1 MDSIHRERD
10 YYRIHCDDLGGKVL
24 RLQRELTGM
33 QTTLKRSRTATSL
46 ILETYRLMN
55 EDISMEDM
63 GRRFL
68 QVFLSIMWADRAMIL
83 RSKDGSHILEPQHYL
98 GLENPGTS
106 ELELDHEFP
115 EYMFFNSR
123 SEPSSETARINEC
136 IDSPYFIW
144 MYDRKA
150 GVALL
155 IGNSTEDRNFRLPF
169 MEGDREVVESA
180 LGVYVDIAERKEA
193 ERALRKSEGRY
204 RRLVQSS
211 PESILVSSDGILTLA
226 NRAGLRLL
234 GADSAD
240 QVIGRTLLE
249 FVCPDDLS
257 VFQMMIDS
265 VLESGKEVPLSEKRL
280 RRLDGNCVDVE
291 LVVIPFASQDR
302 PAVQI
307 VALDISE
314 RRKMEKEL
322 IRVEKIESLGV
333 LAGGIAHDFNNILT
347 GILGNIDLAKIH
359 IDPDHDAYSYLED
372 ADTASRRARDL
383 THKLLTF
390 AKGGFPLR
398 RTLNLAEIASD
409 SVGFILS
416 GSKVK
421 FNYNETADLLA
432 ADIDAVQFRQVIENL
447 AINAQQAMPDGGV
460 FSITAEN
467 AREDD
472 IIALQLP
479 EKLYIKLMVCDQGHG
494 IPREYLPKIFDPYFT
509 TKDNGSGLGLATTFS
524 IIKKHGGHISVD
536 SERGV
541 GTTFSIYIPASEED
555 PVETD
560 DEPDELTSGN
570 GYILLMDDE
579 KMVREIAMKMLTK
592 LGFRVAVACDGQEA
606 LDMYRS
612 SMSSGDEF
620 DAVIMDLTIP
630 GGMGGQEL
638 VKKLLELDP
647 NTKAIVASGYSNDPV
662 LAGFKTFGFR
672 GRIAKP
678 FSVAELSACLQHVLG
693 PF

>member
-1 MDSIHRERD
+1 MQHERD
-10 YYRIHCDDLGGKVL
+10 YYRIHCDDLGSKVL
-24 RLQRELTGM
+24 RLQRELTSL
-33 QTTLKRSRTATSL
+33 QTSLKRSRTATSM
-46 ILETYRLMN
+46 ILKTYRLIH
-55 EDISMEDM
+55 DDVSIEDM
-63 GRRFL
+63 SKRFL

-83 RSKDGSHILEPQHYL
+83 QSRDGSHILEPHHYL
-98 GLENPGTS
+98 GLDHPGVP
-106 ELELDHEFP
+106 ELVIEPDFP
-115 EYMFFNSR
+115 DYMFFNSR
-123 SEPSSETARINEC
+123 SEPSSRTARISEC

-144 MYDRKA
+144 MYNRKA

-169 MEGDREVVESA
+169 MNGDREVVESA
-180 LGVYVDIAERKEA
+180 LGVYVDIAGRKRTERS
-193 ERALRKSEGRY
+193 LIKSEGRY

-226 NRAGLRLL
+226 NQAGLRLL

-240 QVIGRTLLE
+240 QVIGRSLLE

-257 VFQMMIDS
+257 AFQMMIEG

-291 LVVIPFASQDR
+291 LVVIPFASQER

-347 GILGNIDLAKIH
+347 GILGNIDLARIH
-359 IDPDHDAYSYLED
+359 INPDHSAYSYLED
-372 ADTASRRARDL
+372 ADTASRIARDL
-383 THKLLTF
+383 TQKLLTF

-398 RTLNLAEIASD
+398 RILNLSEITSD

-421 FNYNETADLLA
+421 FDYNETADLRA

-467 AREDD
+467 ALEAD

-479 EKLYIKLMVCDQGHG
+479 GKLYIKLKVCDQGHG
-494 IPREYLPKIFDPYFT
+494 IPRENLPKIFDPYFT

-536 SERGV
+536 SERGL
-541 GTTFSIYIPASEED
+541 GTTFSIYIPASEEE
-555 PVETD
+555 PIEID
-560 DEPDELTSGN
+560 DKPDEMTCGK
-570 GYILLMDDE
+570 GYILFMDDE
-579 KMVREIAMKMLTK
+579 KMVRKIATNMLSK

-612 SMSSGDEF
+612 ALSSSDRF

-638 VKKLLELDP
+638 VTKLLELNPDA
-647 NTKAIVASGYSNDPV
+647 KAIVASGYSNDPV
-662 LAGFKTFGFR
+662 LAGFENFGFS

-678 FSVAELSACLQHVLG
+678 FSLTELSACLQHVLG
-693 PF
+693 PL